1 MAGTHLGPFLI
12 WAPDSFGPHSFGPLT
27 HLGPN
32 TFGPQLIWAPTHLG
46 PDSFGPQHIWAPT
59 HLGPDSFGPQHIWA
73 PTHLGPYSFGPLLI
87 WAPTHLGP
95 NSFGPRHIW
104 APTYFWALRYF
115 PNFSNFFKSFKFN
128 YKISKSRCFL
138 SHRGISYK
146 KSSFYMIY
154 RYCKVGSSRP
164 VYYSILNYF
173 GQMSQ
178 YISIKFTLHKQ
189 SENSWICY

>member
-1 MAGTHLGPFLI
+1 MTQRLLIACRLDLMQTNPLTQYTRLGHI
-12 WAPDSFGPHSFGPLT
+12 WAHSSFGPLT
-27 HLGPN
+27 HLV
-32 TFGPQLIWAPTHLG
+32 PTHLG
-46 PDSFGPQHIWAPT
+46 PW
-59 HLGPDSFGPQHIWA
+59 
-73 PTHLGPYSFGPLLI
+73 LI

-154 RYCKVGSSRP
+154 RYCKVGSSGP

-173 GQMSQ
+173 GQRSQ
-178 YISIKFTLHKQ
+178 YINIKFPLYKE
-189 SENSWICY
+189 SENP

>member
-1 MAGTHLGPFLI
+1 MQDFYVFKKVEIDKTEFKQGKNNKIQWNLFYWPFMRQPWFPTRKASKLTF
-12 WAPDSFGPHSFGPLT
+12 DSFQRLGHIWTHSSFGPLT
-27 HLGPN
+27 DLGPN
-32 TFGPQLIWAPTHLG
+32 SFGPRLILSPTHLG
-46 PDSFGPQHIWAPT
+46 PDSFGPW
-59 HLGPDSFGPQHIWA
+59 
-73 PTHLGPYSFGPLLI
+73 LI
-87 WAPTHLGP
+87 WASPH
-95 NSFGPRHIW
+95 
-104 APTYFWALRYF
+104 FWARE
-115 PNFSNFFKSFKFN
+115 NFQNLEIFQIWFQNF
-128 YKISKSRCFL
+128 KISKSRCFL

>member
-1 MAGTHLGPFLI
+1 MNFALAILCLSGSAAHCCSLGGLAERFRSWLGQGRLGHI
-12 WAPDSFGPHSFGPLT
+12 WAQSSFGPLT

-32 TFGPQLIWAPTHLG
+32 TFGPQLIWAP
-46 PDSFGPQHIWAPT
+46 A

-138 SHRGISYK
+138 SHRGIIDK
-146 KSSFYMIY
+146 KNSFFYVIY
-154 RYCKVGSSRP
+154 WEIGIFFK
-164 VYYSILNYF
+164 I
-173 GQMSQ
+173 
-178 YISIKFTLHKQ
+178 
-189 SENSWICY
+189 